1 MNYGPSIDLETA
13 RRASAAAVAVAREK
27 GWTMAVA
34 VVDPAGD
41 LVYFEK
47 MDHTQVGSTNVAIGK
62 ARCAARFKRS
72 TKAFEDTL
80 AAGAVGLPFLA
91 LEGVV
96 PMEGGI
102 PLVVDGLI
110 VGAIGVSG
118 SARAEDGQCAQ
129 AGADA
134 IVTSSI

>member
-1 MNYGPSIDLETA
+1 MQQTYGPTIDLETA
-13 RRASAAAVAVAREK
+13 RKASAAAVVVARTN

-47 MDHTQVGSTNVAIGK
+47 MDQTQVGSTNVAIAK
-62 ARCAARFKRS
+62 ARSAARFKRP
-72 TKAFEDTL
+72 TKVFEDTL
-80 AAGAVGLPFLA
+80 ASAAGLPFLA

-102 PLVVDGLI
+102 PLVVNGQI

-118 SARAEDGQCAQ
+118 DARSNDGQCAQ
-129 AGADA
+129 AGVAA
-134 IVTSSI
+134 LT